1 MAVLM
6 NHVTRL
12 LRGLPLVTV
21 ALLEGSAVGGG
32 AELVSC
38 TDHRLV
44 TPEAHVTFV
53 QTRVR
58 KLSIKF
64 GTVHCRLGKSIHN
77 YGICI

>member
-53 QTRVR
+53 QTRVI
-58 KLSIKF
+58 KLYIKCCTF
-64 GTVHCRLGKSIHN
+64 
-77 YGICI
+77 

>member
-1 MAVLM
+1 M
-6 NHVTRL
+6 NYVTRL

-58 KLSIKF
+58 KLSIKK
-64 GTVHCRLGKSIHN
+64 GNTVHCGLGKSIHN
-77 YGICI
+77 YGVCI

>member
-58 KLSIKF
+58 KFYIKCF
-64 GTVHCRLGKSIHN
+64 TGTF
-77 YGICI
+77 